1 MMQSSFQK
9 RKREHYSK
17 FSDAAHTSLNAA
29 FHRHTQLLADGISTC
44 LPYFEE
50 GSLEHLSTYAQRNGA
65 VTGYTLGAIFHQI
78 LGFASTANQVPQ
90 NYAQI
95 PRRSMV
101 KVSFRTSNIEQLQKT
116 FRSSS
121 RTVVESTSS
130 GTTRIGSEWEGFG
143 IAFDLDIKWTFTGN
157 YDLASGNE
165 SRDEHFVSR
174 IRVEPKA
181 EQRSPIALSTPPD
194 REFCLGPA
202 IDAMHNLTRIEGTN
216 RSNIE
221 STNHACMKPWADLTP
236 EQRAHFPRHN
246 PAVKNMEAAL
256 SEMADFVDMH
266 TCFLLPFLP
275 ALASRQS
282 TIALPWS
289 LVLPKNDQPELL
301 MDETLAG
308 LMSTFVTGQGESML
322 GHQTPVGNLGQWLV
336 LLKACAVHF
345 GYCFES
351 IDDFMVR
358 AFFKGIGKH
367 NQQVFEDGQSLDQML
382 RSIGY
387 HQMDRAGM
395 HLAEINKTYSGC
407 SIGLEMR
414 FDADTPW
421 ERVVALPHEQS
432 KFRGELVFGGIGCE
446 GLPVHGH
453 ATRYLFVLPTEAGG
467 DALPEFRLVG
477 STQFANIPIAVILG
491 TPDGAKTNAGGIFL
505 FVDGMNFHLA
515 LQVAALPSNK
525 AFTKSVSALP
535 PEFASFASAIRAC
548 DMANSG
554 IDVHVVQLRPMLA
567 HACGI
572 PVVELCG
579 KRAFEGEL
587 INLMRAGV
595 SLEALSQRVK
605 PDSEWLE
612 VESPAGAGA
621 DSAPYNM
628 ELLERELAQLAKEV
642 YARGAIDNPPPKPK
656 PAPPPAPPSR
666 SYTEPVFRSLGAS
679 GGSDGGSDD
688 EPQFTACGA
697 DDAADAPAAAADAAP
712 TSDAAVDALCGPMK
726 AMATDRDF
734 MKKVMATLDT
744 LVDPEAIMG
753 AKLSMPNLQASC
765 LFADNI
771 HPKERGGDVKGPEE
785 SAYKARAN
793 FNSSSDA
800 LINLLTGYGQSIAT
814 TRFTVFGCFASWEKG
829 VLTGLMSGKRDP
841 SKLMLEVG
849 TKLRP
854 LQVN

>member
-29 FHRHTQLLADGISTC
+29 FHRHTQLLADGASTC

-78 LGFASTANQVPQ
+78 LGFASTATQVPQ
-90 NYAQI
+90 LFAQL
-95 PRRSMV
+95 PRRSLV

-121 RTVVESTSS
+121 RTVVESSYS
-130 GTTRIGSEWEGFG
+130 GTTKIGSEWEGFG
-143 IAFDLDIKWTFTGN
+143 IAFDLDIQWTFYN
-157 YDLASGNE
+157 HLNE

-174 IRVEPKA
+174 IRVEPKTD
-181 EQRSPIALSTPPD
+181 QRSPIALSTPPD
-194 REFCLGPA
+194 TEFSMGA
-202 IDAMHNLTRIEGTN
+202 VIDLMHAFTRIEGT
-216 RSNIE
+216 
-221 STNHACMKPWADLTP
+221 TQACMKPWADLTP
-236 EQRAHFPRHN
+236 EERANFPRHN
-246 PAVKNMEAAL
+246 PAVEGIEAAL
-256 SEMADFVDMH
+256 REMCRFVDMH
-266 TCFLLPFLP
+266 TYFLLPFLP

-289 LVLPKNDQPELL
+289 LVLPKNDQPGLL

-308 LMSTFVTGQGESML
+308 LMSNFVSSQRDSML
-322 GHQTPVGNLGQWLV
+322 GHQTAVGNLGQWLV

-345 GYCFES
+345 GYGFES

-358 AFFKGIGKH
+358 AFFKGIGKQ
-367 NQQVFEDGQSLDQML
+367 NQEIFEEGQSLDQML

-395 HLAEINKTYSGC
+395 HLSEINKTYSGC

-414 FDADTPW
+414 FDNDCPW
-421 ERVVALPHEQS
+421 ERVVALPNEQS

-477 STQFANIPIAVILG
+477 ETQFANIPIAVILG
-491 TPDGAKTNAGGIFL
+491 NPDGAKTNAAGIFL

-579 KRAFEGEL
+579 KRKFEGEL

-605 PDSEWLE
+605 PDSDWEE
-612 VESPAGAGA
+612 VESPSGANA
-621 DSAPYNM
+621 DPAQYNM

-642 YARGAIDNPPPKPK
+642 YARGALDNPPA
-656 PAPPPAPPSR
+656 PAPVQVVHHHRRRSSDEPA
-666 SYTEPVFRSLGAS
+666 FRSLGA
-679 GGSDGGSDD
+679 GGGSDD
-688 EPQFTACGA
+688 DSAGFSACSA
-697 DDAADAPAAAADAAP
+697 DDVATDAPAAAADAAP
-712 TSDAAVDALCGPMK
+712 SSDAAVDALCDPMK
-726 AMATDRDF
+726 NMATDRDF
-734 MKKVMATLDT
+734 MKQVMAALDT
-744 LVDPEAIMG
+744 LPEPEAIMG
-753 AKLSMPNLQASC
+753 AKLSMPNLRASC

-771 HPKERGGDVKGPEE
+771 HPKARGGDVKGPEE

-800 LINLLTGYGQSIAT
+800 LINLLTGYGQSIPT
-814 TRFTVFGCFASWEKG
+814 TRFTVFGCFASWDKG

-841 SKLMLEVG
+841 SKLMLEVAN
-849 TKLRP
+849 KLRP